1 MARSQS
7 NTVVKVL
14 GAGFA
19 VIAGGA
25 AFGYLFGSAHLP
37 RPAEQTAPPSVS
49 TTLPLT
55 QSPKMNPS
63 LIHPHTANG
72 NYTAP
77 GAPHITIEEQSQP
90 ILRRVAPPPAPAA
103 DPEASQEATVPPVK
117 DTLPATTPADTVSPP
132 PADTGSTSPSPDTQS
147 GPATPAVSP
156 PPKPPSAPADPDFER
171 VNTPKPKTSDPE
183 SGQQGNDKMPGGKS
197 QTNNNV
203 PESGL
208 RAQFRV
214 QTGAYADESNART
227 VADTLRSQGFAAST
241 RSERNGDHL
250 VYKVQVGA
258 YRSKDGA
265 SKAADSLQKKGY
277 PAFVSPMTP

>member
-1 MARSQS
+1 MARQS

-37 RPAEQTAPPSVS
+37 HPAEQTAPPSVS
-49 TTLPLT
+49 ATLPVT
-55 QSPKMNPS
+55 PAPKLNPA

-77 GAPHITIEEQSQP
+77 GAPHITIEEQSEP
-90 ILRRVAPPPAPAA
+90 ILRRVAPLPAPAA

-117 DTLPATTPADTVSPP
+117 PAAPAATPTDTTNSPDTGSAAPSSDTSPGASPPAVSSPP
-132 PADTGSTSPSPDTQS
+132 PLSA
-147 GPATPAVSP
+147 
-156 PPKPPSAPADPDFER
+156 APADPDFER
-171 VNTPKPKTSDPE
+171 VNTPKPSTSDPE
-183 SGQQGNDKMPGGKS
+183 SGQQGSPGDKS
-197 QTNNNV
+197 QTNKSQTDTGV
-203 PESGL
+203 

-214 QTGAYADESNART
+214 QTGAYTDESSART
-227 VADTLRSQGFAAST
+227 VADTLRSQGFTAST
-241 RSERNGDHL
+241 RSERDGDHL

-258 YRSKDGA
+258 YRSKNGA
-265 SKAADSLQKKGY
+265 SKAADDLQKKGY
-277 PAFVSPMTP
+277 PAFISPMAP

>member
-1 MARSQS
+1 MARQS

-37 RPAEQTAPPSVS
+37 HSAEQTAAPSVS
-49 TTLPLT
+49 ATLPAT
-55 QSPKMNPS
+55 SVPKLNPS

-77 GAPHITIEEQSQP
+77 GAPRITIEEQSEP
-90 ILRRVAPPPAPAA
+90 VLHRVAPPPAPAA

-117 DTLPATTPADTVSPP
+117 AAPQATPADATNPA
-132 PADTGSTSPSPDTQS
+132 PADLGSPSPSPDTQP
-147 GPATPAVSP
+147 GPAPPSVSAPSSP
-156 PPKPPSAPADPDFER
+156 PPVPADPDFER
-171 VNTPKPKTSDPE
+171 VNTPKPATSDPE
-183 SGQQGNDKMPGGKS
+183 AGQQGGDKAKGKS
-197 QTNNNV
+197 QTNNV
-203 PESGL
+203 PENGI

-214 QTGAYADESNART
+214 QTGAYTDESNART

-241 RSERNGDHL
+241 RSERDGDHL

-265 SKAADSLQKKGY
+265 SKAAGDLQKKGY
-277 PAFVSPMTP
+277 PAYISSVGP

>member
-1 MARSQS
+1 MARQS

-37 RPAEQTAPPSVS
+37 RPAEQTTSPTVS
-49 TTLPLT
+49 ATLPLT
-55 QSPKMNPS
+55 SAPKLNPA

-77 GAPHITIEEQSQP
+77 GAPRITIEEQSQP

-117 DTLPATTPADTVSPP
+117 NTVPVAAPADAATSSSSG
-132 PADTGSTSPSPDTQS
+132 TGSISPSPDTS
-147 GPATPAVSP
+147 AGPATPAVSP
-156 PPKPPSAPADPDFER
+156 PPSPPPAPADPDFER
-171 VNTPKPKTSDPE
+171 VNTPKPGASDPE
-183 SGQQGNDKMPGGKS
+183 AGQQGGSDKSQSGKS
-197 QTNNNV
+197 QTNNT
-203 PESGL
+203 PDSGV

-227 VADTLRSQGFAAST
+227 VADTLRSQGFTAST
-241 RSERNGDHL
+241 RSERDGDHL

-277 PAFVSPMTP
+277 SAFVSPMTP

>member
-7 NTVVKVL
+7 NPVVKVL

-25 AFGYLFGSAHLP
+25 AFGYLFGSAHLS
-37 RPAEQTAPPSVS
+37 RPAEQTALPAVS
-49 TTLPLT
+49 TTLPPA
-55 QSPKMNPS
+55 PKLNPS

-103 DPEASQEATVPPVK
+103 DPEASQEAAATPVK
-117 DTLPATTPADTVSPP
+117 PAPETTPADTTSPP
-132 PADTGSTSPSPDTQS
+132 AADSGSAAPA
-147 GPATPAVSP
+147 PATTSTGPSASTDSAP
-156 PPKPPSAPADPDFER
+156 PPPPTAPADPDFEH
-171 VNTPKPKTSDPE
+171 VNGPRQTAPKPADPE
-183 SGQQGNDKMPGGKS
+183 AGQQGGKPQDGKS
-197 QTNNNV
+197 QTDT
-203 PESGL
+203 GG

-214 QTGAYADESNART
+214 QTGAYTDESNARS
-227 VADTLRSQGFAAST
+227 VADTLRSQGFSAST
-241 RSERNGDHL
+241 RSERDGDHL

-258 YRSKDGA
+258 YRSKNGA
-265 SKAADSLQKKGY
+265 SKAADDLQRKGY
-277 PAFVSPMTP
+277 AAFISPMTP